1 MGVDKNKAIINYL
14 LQCQQ
19 IFDSPLYFNL
29 IDAKDDNIQIITK
42 SEDKAT
48 SQEYIDGSVAKRY
61 SVSLVVFKSISDL
74 EVIKDVPPTPT
85 TDTNTDT
92 SGSGGSFDTVE
103 YPNENVDDLAQAQ
116 ALIDWIDEQNDYRNF
131 PDFGDKCYVDE
142 IQTTTDTPQ
151 FNGINTE
158 LSPQLAMY
166 TIEIVVNYI
175 DKSKMITI

>member
-1 MGVDKNKAIINYL
+1 MSTVDKNKAIIDYL
-14 LQCQQ
+14 IQCPQ
-19 IFDSPLYFNL
+19 ILDSPLYFNL
-29 IDAKDDNIQIITK
+29 IDAQDDNIQIITR

-48 SQEYIDGSVAKRY
+48 SKEYVDGSVAKRY
-61 SVSLVVFKSISDL
+61 TFSLIVFKSISDL
-74 EVIKDVPPTPT
+74 EVIKDIQPTPT
-85 TDTNTDT
+85 TDTDT
-92 SGSGGSFDTVE
+92 SGTGGGFDPTN

-131 PDFGDKCYVDE
+131 PDFGDMCYVDE

-158 LSPQLAMY
+158 LSPPLAMY
-166 TIEIVVNYI
+166 SITIEVNYI